1 MKKLF
6 LLIILPL
13 LFGQTA
19 YSQNIVELNYGVQA
33 DVSSIYFVNTLSGA
47 FDMDIF
53 KLSKDSYAGIR
64 LGVETYDHLSPGGKV
79 GGSPYTDIDFL
90 TRLNVFGEV
99 VEVNLCPG
107 ITYHKT
113 TDLKNENG
121 LYIKAAGDIKFK
133 IYKNYFGVIVKF
145 AISKQGYG
153 GLGIFLGYNSKDN
166 K

>member
-6 LLIILPL
+6 LFLLIY
-13 LFGQTA
+13 LFFA
-19 YSQNIVELNYGVQA
+19 NCANSQNIVEFNYGVQA
-33 DVSSIYFVNTLSGA
+33 DVTSVLFVNTLSGA

-64 LGVETYDHLSPGGKV
+64 LGVETYEHLSPGGTV

-113 TDLKNENG
+113 TGRRNENG

-145 AISKQGYG
+145 AISEQGYG
-153 GLGIFLGYNSKDN
+153 GLGIFLGYNTKDN